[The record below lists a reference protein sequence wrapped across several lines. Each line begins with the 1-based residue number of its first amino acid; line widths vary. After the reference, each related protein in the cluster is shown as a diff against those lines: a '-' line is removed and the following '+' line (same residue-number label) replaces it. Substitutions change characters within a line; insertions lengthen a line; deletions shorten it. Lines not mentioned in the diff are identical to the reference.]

1 MRHMGVLKFGRL
13 LVGQGRGV
21 GPKEQQRDRVVVELH
36 PPSSYINKRII
47 YYSLILLPMAIYG
60 TPPKSDALLGRLEE
74 LDGVRRY
81 LAEHLGGNALPW
93 TGALRRLA
101 AAEAT
106 VGSTSI
112 EGYGAS
118 IEDTVEILA
127 GRHPSGA
134 SDETQRI
141 IAAYAQAMDR
151 IAVLAEDS
159 EFQWT
164 PQTMLDL
171 HFLVCHP
178 QPEAGPGRL
187 RDGSV
192 VVTRGLGR
200 DPYRPPPSGEVSALL
215 GELAGWLGSGDLTR
229 HPVVRAAMAHLNV
242 VSIHP
247 FRDGNGRVAR
257 VVESLVLAKE
267 GLLRPELVSIEP
279 YLGRHTREYYAVLE
293 EVQGHSFD
301 PQRDASAWVE
311 FCVEAHVSEATERR
325 RWLEVAYARHDFC
338 EQLGREQAYPER
350 FVIALDQAL
359 LGLPLTNADYRREAD
374 IAGPT
379 ATQDLQRLRRDGW
392 LDQEGG
398 GRSVRYVAGR
408 KLRDRWSVSLSP
420 SGRGSG

>member
-1 MRHMGVLKFGRL
+1 M
-13 LVGQGRGV
+13 
-21 GPKEQQRDRVVVELH
+21 P
-36 PPSSYINKRII
+36 I
-47 YYSLILLPMAIYG
+47 YAV
-60 TPPKSDALLGRLEE
+60 PPKSPAILRRLEE
-74 LDGVRRY
+74 LDELRRY
-81 LAEHLGGNALPW
+81 LAQHLGDTAQPW

-127 GRHPSGA
+127 GRHPAGA

-151 IAVLAEDS
+151 VAVLADDRR
-159 EFQWT
+159 FQWSA
-164 PQTMLDL
+164 QTMLDL

-178 QPEAGPGRL
+178 QPNASPGRL
-187 RDGSV
+187 REGSMI
-192 VVTRGLGR
+192 VTRGLGR
-200 DPYRPPPSGEVSALL
+200 DPYRPPASSEVPLL
-215 GELAGWLGSGDLTR
+215 LNEVAMWLGKGDLAR
-229 HPVVRAAMAHLNV
+229 HPVVRAAMAHLNL

-257 VVESLVLAKE
+257 IVQSLVLAKE

-293 EVQGHSFD
+293 QVQGQAFD
-301 PQRDASAWVE
+301 PVRDASPWVD
-311 FCVEAHVSEATERR
+311 FCIEAHVFEATERR
-325 RWLEVAYARHDFC
+325 RWLEIAYARHEFC
-338 EQLGREQAYPER
+338 EELVRDQAYPAR
-350 FVIALDQAL
+350 FAIALDQTL
-359 LGLPLTNADYRREAD
+359 LGLPVTNVEHRREAG

-398 GRSVRYVAGR
+398 GRSIRYVASR
-408 KLRDRWSVSLSP
+408 KLQERWSVSRNS
-420 SGRGSG
+420 